1 MKTLILGS
9 GFGLYG
15 YLPAAYKISNKI
27 FLQKKYKNF
36 FYSRSELKNFNNKI
50 IWYDNLKAIIN
61 TIDIV
66 IIAKRPIDQDIQIRK
81 ILNFKNKIKHFF
93 LEKPLSSNYKRSF
106 LLEKKIRNKGKSFS
120 ICFIFEYLS
129 WHDEIKK
136 IIKSNYNNIAINWFI
151 KNKKKKDWKYQ
162 KKDGGGVIR
171 FYGIH
176 MIKLF
181 SDLNFDN
188 IVYNYFDKTHSKWI
202 LKIKDKKN
210 NLITLKINSLSNK
223 DLFKIDNNKKKIVN
237 YTNPF
242 KYKIIPNK
250 RDPRVKYL
258 KKYLLFNLKNKNKNK
273 NDLQRFLN
281 LWKNLEIL
289 KK

>member
-61 TIDIV
+61 AIDIV

-106 LLEKKIRNKGKSFS
+106 LLEKKIRMKKKSFS

-129 WHDEIKK
+129 WYNEIKK
-136 IIKSNYNNIAINWFI
+136 IIKSNNNNIVINWLI
-151 KNKKKKDWKYQ
+151 KNKKKKNWKYQ

-181 SDLNFDN
+181 LLAIKILLFLVIKNGLKNFLR
-188 IVYNYFDKTHSKWI
+188 I
-202 LKIKDKKN
+202 LE
-210 NLITLKINSLSNK
+210 
-223 DLFKIDNNKKKIVN
+223 KKKKLIFQLIHLLIFRVN
-237 YTNPF
+237 
-242 KYKIIPNK
+242 
-250 RDPRVKYL
+250 
-258 KKYLLFNLKNKNKNK
+258 
-273 NDLQRFLN
+273 LN
-281 LWKNLEIL
+281 LT
-289 KK
+289 